1 MKVSFRASFLRD
13 LKKVRDQAFLDRVRL
28 AIEQVEAAANV

>member
-1 MKVSFRASFLRD
+1 MKVSFRTSFLRD
-13 LKKVRDQAFLDRVRL
+13 LKKVRDQTILDRVRL